1 MTDSELSL
9 VVILVALLQALT
21 IAAPW
26 PAALLVADSALARG
40 RRAGLGAAAGVL
52 AGSALWAAIG
62 LSGLAGPVIAGPGL
76 VALRLLDLG
85 LLLALAGLLLALAG
99 LSLRPALGQA
109 AGRRGPDWAYGAA
122 LHALNP
128 AVALFWTLTA
138 AAFLGPGSGGVV
150 RGLAITAAVHGAV
163 ALVCGWGPLRAGF
176 TRHRRGVQGGLAL
189 FYALA
194 AAVQVAALAA

>member
-26 PAALLVADSALARG
+26 PAALLVANSALARG

-76 VALRLLDLG
+76 VALRLLDL
-85 LLLALAGLLLALAG
+85 GLLLALAG

-189 FYALA
+189 FYTLA